1 MGSGSLTDHHAAVQN
16 LRAVANLAKQQNDNA
31 IHLTA
36 SLMEALAF
44 MKIPSPESLQH
55 VQAAL
60 AQARSYQHDESCNI
74 PQLLGLAHILDV
86 SCAIIKG
93 NSMEMLT
100 KLKDM
105 QNMMDKVLHE
115 DTWGTWDD
123 TFAIPI
129 KRTPKSSQTVSQ
141 DTRMI
146 LGIGN
151 DGGDNLMMT
160 FLSKKDAYSI
170 TFVVSETPVRNSSL
184 IIF

>member
-1 MGSGSLTDHHAAVQN
+1 MFRFLRASHALESGSLTDHHAAVQN
-16 LRAVANLAKQQNDNA
+16 LRAVANLAKQQSDNA

-36 SLMEALAF
+36 SLMEALAYL
-44 MKIPSPESLQH
+44 KTPGQDAVQH

-60 AQARSYQHDESCNI
+60 AAAWSFQMDVNCRI
-74 PQLLGLAHILDV
+74 PQLVGLTHILDV
-86 SCAIIKG
+86 SCAIRKG
-93 NSMEMLT
+93 NSQEMLT

-105 QNMMDKVLHE
+105 QVMMDEALKDPSWSTSSDVI
-115 DTWGTWDD
+115 
-123 TFAIPI
+123 AIPI
-129 KRTPKSSQTVSQ
+129 NRTPKSSHTVSQ

-170 TFVVSETPVRNSSL
+170 T
-184 IIF
+184 